1 MIGSVPFSY
10 IVAYVARGIDIRV
23 EGEGN
28 VGGRNVFRLVGAR
41 FGIAAGTLDAS
52 KGLIACALAT
62 PLASSWIAL
71 WMAGFAAVLG
81 HNFPIFLKGRGGKG
95 VSPAMGF
102 LLGRFPLPLLSGALL
117 IGLLFLLERKLR
129 FCIGI
134 GMASIPLIFMPLFK
148 VSIYDIVATLL
159 LVSSL
164 GVKRI
169 IDEAY
174 MKQVKQKSGWK

>member
-10 IVAYVARGIDIRV
+10 LVAYMARGIDIRV

-28 VGGRNVFRLVGAR
+28 VGARNVFHLVGAPY
-41 FGIAAGTLDAS
+41 GIAAGTLDAS
-52 KGLIACALAT
+52 KGLIAYALAR
-62 PLASSWIAL
+62 PLAPSWIAL
-71 WMAGFAAVLG
+71 WLAGFSAVLG

-95 VSPAMGF
+95 VATAMEF
-102 LLGRFPLPLLSGALL
+102 LLVRFPLPLLAGVALL
-117 IGLLFLLERKLR
+117 GLLFLLERELH
-129 FCIGI
+129 FCTFI

-159 LVSSL
+159 LVGSL

-174 MKQVKQKSGWK
+174 MKQVKQRAGWK